1 MSAIR
6 TCAHLGLRIAPMNPI
21 GWVIST
27 APEIFLL
34 LAIAFGTFFGR
45 LQFKGF
51 SVGATACT
59 LVAAV
64 LLGLLG
70 NFVIPPLFKS
80 IFFSLFVFTIGYRSG
95 PEFFASLSLRTLSQV
110 GVALVV
116 GSTGLLIVLAFAF
129 VFHLDAGTASGLAA
143 GSLTQSAM
151 IGTASGALAQLGLPD
166 DVLREQ
172 QANVAAGYAV
182 TYILGYILT
191 LLFVPFAAPWL
202 MRIDLKKEAAKLE
215 AALSGGKPPKA
226 GNLGYQK
233 FKARAYG
240 VTVGGGQTVGAIED
254 CIGQRV
260 VVERIVRH
268 GSDVDPARPA
278 VGLQTGRRRFRPL
291 SPTPAASRHGRGRY
305 ARSADASDHC
315 G

>member
-6 TCAHLGLRIAPMNPI
+6 TCALLGFRIAPMDTI
-21 GWVIST
+21 KWIIST

-34 LAIAFGTFFGR
+34 LAIALGTLFGR

-59 LVAAV
+59 LVVAV
-64 LLGLLG
+64 LLGQLG

-80 IFFSLFVFTIGYRSG
+80 VFFSLFVFTIGYKSG

-110 GVALVV
+110 SVAVIV
-116 GSTGLLIVLAFAF
+116 SITGLGLVLIFAFA
-129 VFHLDAGTASGLAA
+129 FHLDAGTAAGLAS
-143 GSLTQSAM
+143 GSLTQSSM

-166 DVLREQ
+166 DVLRQQ

-191 LLFVPFAAPWL
+191 LLFVPFVAPWL
-202 MRIDLKKEAAKLE
+202 MRVDLKKEAAKLE

-233 FKARAYG
+233 FKARAYL
-240 VTVGGGQTVGAIED
+240 VTAGAGQTVGA
-254 CIGQRV
+254 
-260 VVERIVRH
+260 
-268 GSDVDPARPA
+268 
-278 VGLQTGRRRFRPL
+278 
-291 SPTPAASRHGRGRY
+291 
-305 ARSADASDHC
+305 RS
-315 G
+315 